1 MPDTADFYSS
11 GFVIDIDL
19 LASVRW
25 YLMQFIIATT
35 LHLYGQSYSGYI
47 NGYQTIK
54 AAALT
59 GRERERSESH

>member
-1 MPDTADFYSS
+1 MLPDTADFYSS

-47 NGYQTIK
+47 NGY
-54 AAALT
+54 
-59 GRERERSESH
+59 

>member
-1 MPDTADFYSS
+1 MMPDTADFYSS

-47 NGYQTIK
+47 NDY
-54 AAALT
+54 
-59 GRERERSESH
+59 

>member
-1 MPDTADFYSS
+1 MYNDYNHYTSKCIVMPDTADFYSS

-47 NGYQTIK
+47 NGY
-54 AAALT
+54 
-59 GRERERSESH
+59 